1 SDRSSIHLPEEQVLL
16 IKKKASEHQK
26 TIVCVIAGSP
36 IAMDEWIYDVEVVL
50 MCWYGGMEAGHAIA
64 NVLFGD
70 VNPSGKLPL
79 TFPKELSDSP
89 AHSTGNP
96 KNFPGDEEKR
106 VFYDEGIFVGYR
118 WFDEKNIEPLFPF
131 GFGKSYTSFEIGDVR
146 LSKSNLQG
154 FNDKLSVEVGIT
166 NTGNTAGAEVIQ
178 VYAHDVRASVE
189 RPPRELVGFEKIFL
203 QPGETKSA
211 SILVKADDLAFY
223 DVGKH
228 DWIIEPGDFKF
239 LIGNSS
245 RSIFLDTEFSF
256 G

>member
-1 SDRSSIHLPEEQVLL
+1 
-16 IKKKASEHQK
+16 
-26 TIVCVIAGSP
+26 
-36 IAMDEWIYDVEVVL
+36 
-50 MCWYGGMEAGHAIA
+50 IA

-131 GFGKSYTSFEIGDVR
+131 GFGKSYTSFEFGDVR

-228 DWIIEPGDFKF
+228 DWIIEPRDFKF